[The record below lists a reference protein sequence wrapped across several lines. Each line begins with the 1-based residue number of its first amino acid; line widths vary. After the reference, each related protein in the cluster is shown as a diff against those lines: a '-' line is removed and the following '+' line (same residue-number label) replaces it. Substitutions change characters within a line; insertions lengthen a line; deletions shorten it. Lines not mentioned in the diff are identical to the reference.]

1 MTDET
6 HRKSQTFDPLDMGN
20 YRIEKLPKKS
30 VNKFSLSMKPFL
42 IYKRDE
48 LD

>member
-20 YRIEKLPKKS
+20 YRIEKLPVS
-30 VNKFSLSMKPFL
+30 
-42 IYKRDE
+42 R
-48 LD
+48 

>member
-20 YRIEKLPKKS
+20 YRTS
-30 VNKFSLSMKPFL
+30 NRARMG
-42 IYKRDE
+42 E
-48 LD
+48 LRG